1 MILSHEK
8 LLLQGNDRM
17 VPFGLPFSERQFF
30 KFISKILTF
39 TPGVEERVS
48 LFVTF
53 KVFEGLASPSDSD
66 VSFYRILN
74 NT

>member
-1 MILSHEK
+1 
-8 LLLQGNDRM
+8 M
-17 VPFGLPFSERQFF
+17 VPFWLPFSERQFL

-39 TPGVEERVS
+39 TPGVKERAS

-53 KVFEGLASPSDSD
+53 KVLERLVSPSDSD